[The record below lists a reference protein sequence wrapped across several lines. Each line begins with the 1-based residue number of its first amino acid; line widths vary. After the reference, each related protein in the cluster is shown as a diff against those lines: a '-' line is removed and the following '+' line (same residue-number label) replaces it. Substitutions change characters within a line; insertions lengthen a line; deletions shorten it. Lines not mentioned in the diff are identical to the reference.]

1 MKKSQVVPG
10 KQSKVLRNQPYLF
23 FISSFTV
30 SVTPLISTHE
40 CSSDFMILIKSSITF
55 LALKAAFRLI
65 FLSNLFIAFE
75 AILRINLGQS
85 SPSKEISTF
94 FSVNYLNYLSKN
106 QKIQQIEL
114 F

>member
-1 MKKSQVVPG
+1 
-10 KQSKVLRNQPYLF
+10 
-23 FISSFTV
+23 
-30 SVTPLISTHE
+30 
-40 CSSDFMILIKSSITF
+40 MILIKSSITF